1 MFIAPFHS
9 YFSTLALLA
18 EVAKIKIEELVLL
31 KQKKH
36 EDPED
41 LVRTF
46 SVCC

>member
-31 KQKKH
+31 K
-36 EDPED
+36 
-41 LVRTF
+41 
-46 SVCC
+46 